1 MGMVTARLETAAS
14 LLRAH
19 RFTENHPS
27 RVRMEGRDAA
37 GSGRAAP
44 GDPPLRPETAL
55 ILAGLT
61 FLLVFVVLEP
71 FLSYSLFGSDT
82 GEYYRL
88 TADLVSTGSIPHGA
102 AYAGWGSAYPD
113 FPGIFLLGGGAAEAL
128 HLSVFTGLTV
138 VVPVVAVLSVLPL
151 FLLFRRL
158 YPSDNVA
165 LLGAAIAS
173 VAMPRMFSIAHPA
186 PLALGDFLCVASLWM
201 LLESRTDRRWYLP
214 LSLTAG
220 ALILTHH
227 LSSYFFAISALG
239 GILFL
244 ELWRPGLWSR
254 RFPLREFVFL
264 AAFLTATF
272 GFWFY
277 GTSEFVAKVLLPGFG
292 GSSGVGFGALEVGG
306 LVAIALAAVL
316 VRWRR
321 THYRRRGRWIRL
333 PTDRS
338 LLRDAVAIAVGV
350 FGIVSLLLVVPIP
363 GTSQTTSR
371 AALLW
376 FAPILGLAI
385 FCAGSRRSLS
395 PARMGPF
402 ALAWL
407 GVLSLSAVTM
417 LGLASL
423 GTSLPRY
430 AAAVGFADTL
440 SPGRHVEYLFIPLG
454 LLMAVGLARLVARA
468 GDRHGRRAL
477 FATAVAVLVVVAANA
492 AIVYPPQSD
501 FGGFEEGLT
510 HGDAAL
516 WMWVGIAIPTSA
528 AVATDHRLSSMI
540 FGFDGNPATWVTTAA
555 IFEGP
560 NGSWVDAYEELVS
573 VGVPNPA
580 DPHPIDFVAV
590 DSVMYTGVA
599 LDPSALA
606 LPISSA
612 AIEWFEKLPFLPVYE
627 NGLEVVYLVDA
638 TFLRP

>member
-1 MGMVTARLETAAS
+1 MPVSGCCSRAGRTA
-14 LLRAH
+14 
-19 RFTENHPS
+19 
-27 RVRMEGRDAA
+27 
-37 GSGRAAP
+37 
-44 GDPPLRPETAL
+44 
-55 ILAGLT
+55 
-61 FLLVFVVLEP
+61 
-71 FLSYSLFGSDT
+71 
-82 GEYYRL
+82 
-88 TADLVSTGSIPHGA
+88 
-102 AYAGWGSAYPD
+102 
-113 FPGIFLLGGGAAEAL
+113 
-128 HLSVFTGLTV
+128 
-138 VVPVVAVLSVLPL
+138 
-151 FLLFRRL
+151 
-158 YPSDNVA
+158 
-165 LLGAAIAS
+165 
-173 VAMPRMFSIAHPA
+173 
-186 PLALGDFLCVASLWM
+186 
-201 LLESRTDRRWYLP
+201 RWYLP

-227 LSSYFFAISALG
+227 LSSYFFAIGALG

-254 RFPLREFVFL
+254 CFPMREFVFL

-292 GSSGVGFGALEVGG
+292 GNSGVGFGALEAGG

-321 THYRRRGRWIRL
+321 AHYRRRDRWVRL

-338 LLRDAVAIAVGV
+338 LLRDAVAIAIGV
-350 FGIVSLLLVVPIP
+350 FAIVSLLLVFPIP
-363 GTSQTTSR
+363 GTSQTTSP

-423 GTSLPRY
+423 GTSFPRY
-430 AAAVGFADTL
+430 AVAVGFADTL

-468 GDRHGRRAL
+468 GDRHGRRAF
-477 FATAVAVLVVVAANA
+477 FAAAVAVVVVVAANA

-516 WMWVGIAIPTSA
+516 WMWVGIAIPPSA

-540 FGFDGNPATWVTTAA
+540 FGFDGNPATWVTTSAL
-555 IFEGP
+555 FDGS

-573 VGVPNPA
+573 VGYPTP
-580 DPHPIDFVAV
+580 PTRTR
-590 DSVMYTGVA
+590 S
-599 LDPSALA
+599 
-606 LPISSA
+606 ISS
-612 AIEWFEKLPFLPVYE
+612 
-627 NGLEVVYLVDA
+627 
-638 TFLRP
+638 R